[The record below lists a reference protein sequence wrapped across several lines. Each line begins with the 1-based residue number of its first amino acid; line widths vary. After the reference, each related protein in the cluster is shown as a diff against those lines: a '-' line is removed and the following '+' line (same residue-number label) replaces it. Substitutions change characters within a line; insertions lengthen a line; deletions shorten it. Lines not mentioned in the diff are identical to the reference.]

1 MLIKPSLNAA
11 ALSGV
16 IATFPMSAYLV
27 LSQKFFEKY
36 PSAIPPEQV
45 TGALLE
51 TADVDEMDQE
61 KFQPIVWSSHFA
73 YGMAAGSFYSLYRA
87 LIPKSVNSFQTG
99 ASFGLLVW
107 ATSYWG
113 WLPALKL
120 LPPPPETEVKDNVD
134 KIVSHIIWG
143 AALGLCYQL
152 LESHDLI
159 KDNHSD
165 SK

>member
-16 IATFPMSAYLV
+16 IATFPMNAYLV
-27 LSQKFFEKY
+27 ISKKFFERD
-36 PSAIPPEQV
+36 SGETPPEQV
-45 TGALLE
+45 TSALLQTVNVE
-51 TADVDEMDQE
+51 ENDQE
-61 KFQPIVWSSHFA
+61 KFQPMVWSSHFA

-87 LIPKSVNSFQTG
+87 LLPKSVSSIQSG

-120 LPPPPETEVKDNVD
+120 LPPPPEIEVKDNVD

-143 AALGLCYQL
+143 AALGLCYKI
-152 LESHDLI
+152 LESHDLTQ
-159 KDNHSD
+159 NPQN
-165 SK
+165 